1 MNAPMKKAL
10 FLETLRTKRAEWEAL
25 LAEVG
30 EARMTQPGFAGDWT
44 LQDVIAHVT
53 WGEREMVGVL
63 QARAL
68 VGSDLWG
75 VSQTERNAAVYAQN
89 RDRALPEVLAEAV
102 QVHAQLVE
110 ELEKLSDED
119 LNDARRFQQ
128 MPAQW
133 LPWQVIASN
142 SYGHY
147 DEHSP
152 SIRAWLEHAG
162 A

>member
-1 MNAPMKKAL
+1 MKKAL
-10 FLETLRTKRAEWEAL
+10 FLETLRTKRAEWETL
-25 LAEVG
+25 LAEVD
-30 EARMTQPGFAGDWT
+30 EARMTQPGPAGEWSLKDI
-44 LQDVIAHVT
+44 IAHVT

-75 VSQTERNAAVYAQN
+75 ASQFERNAAVYAQN
-89 RDRALPEVLAEAV
+89 RDCPLPEVLAEA
-102 QVHAQLVE
+102 QEVHARLVD

-128 MPAQW
+128 MPAEW
-133 LPWQVIASN
+133 IPWQLIAGN

-152 SIRAWLEHAG
+152 WIRAWLDQAEA
-162 A
+162 